1 MAYEK
6 TERSTMHGMITPH
19 GMKTPH
25 RYPTDSS
32 NSLLGVLSILVRE
45 LYPTGR
51 AWFMKRNG
59 VFFNLHQAL
68 NRSIIRF
75 TQDAD
80 LTLDSCFPDNI
91 NFDADDASLWEYRL
105 GLVTNESLSLEVR
118 KQAILRKMAYPGN
131 VRARQS
137 PLFIQ
142 DQLQKAGFDVYVHE
156 NTPPYKTPDEIVSLS
171 ITATQHGGG
180 TQHGIGTQH
189 GSTGYEVIA
198 NLSTP
203 NEVFSVGSNLY
214 ATFFIGGLN
223 LGDTAN
229 VYSSRLQE
237 FRELVLKLKPAQTVV
252 FTFINYI

>member
-1 MAYEK
+1 MPYEK

-75 TQDAD
+75 VQDAD
-80 LTLDSCFPDNI
+80 LTLDSLFPDNI
-91 NFDADDASLWEYRL
+91 NFNENDASLWEYRL
-105 GLVTNESLSLEVR
+105 GLVTNESLSLEIR

-131 VRARQS
+131 IRARQS
-137 PLFIQ
+137 TLFIQ
-142 DQLQKAGFDVYVHE
+142 DQLQKAGFNVYVYE
-156 NTPPYKTPDEIVSLS
+156 NTKPYRTPDQIVSLG
-171 ITATQHGGG
+171 TNDTQHGGD

-189 GSTGYEVIA
+189 GSTGYDVIA

-203 NEVFSVGSNLY
+203 NEVFSVGPNLY
-214 ATFFIGGLN
+214 ATFFIGGAT
-223 LGDTAN
+223 LGEMAN
-229 VYSSRLQE
+229 VPASRLQE
-237 FRELVLKLKPAQTVV
+237 FRELVLKLKPAQTVA
-252 FTFINYI
+252 FTFVNYT

>member
-59 VFFNLHQAL
+59 VFFNFHQAI

-75 TQDAD
+75 TQDSD
-80 LTLDSCFPDNI
+80 LTLDSIFPDNV
-91 NFDADDASLWEYRL
+91 NFDANDASLWEYRL

-137 PLFIQ
+137 RLFIE

-156 NTPPYKTPDEIVSLS
+156 NTKPYKTPDEIVS
-171 ITATQHGGG
+171 TTTNDTQHGDD

-189 GSTGYEVIA
+189 GSTGYDVIA

-203 NEVFSVGSNLY
+203 NEIFSVGPNLY
-214 ATFFIGGLN
+214 ATFFIGGPT
-223 LGDTAN
+223 LGEMAN
-229 VYSSRLQE
+229 VPSSRLIE
-237 FRELVLKLKPAQTVV
+237 FRNLVLKLKPAQTVA
-252 FTFINYI
+252 FTFVNYT